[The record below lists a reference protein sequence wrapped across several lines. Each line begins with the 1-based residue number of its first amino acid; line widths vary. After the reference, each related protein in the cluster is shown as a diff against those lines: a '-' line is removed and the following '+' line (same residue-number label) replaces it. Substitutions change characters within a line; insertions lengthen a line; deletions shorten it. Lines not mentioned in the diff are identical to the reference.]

1 MSELI
6 LIKPTMAYG
15 EQIWSYRQ
23 VFLERGDSLDG
34 TSRLKEA
41 ESVQW
46 WLDDIEQNRHEE
58 TVIEG
63 FVPATS
69 YLAVRESDDKVV
81 GMIQVRHRLNDFL
94 LNFGGHIGY
103 SVHPNERKKGYATQM
118 LRLTL
123 EKYRKELDLTKV
135 LITCDKANVG
145 SWRAIEKNGGRL
157 ENEYEKEGMTI
168 QRYWIAI

>member
-1 MSELI
+1 MSKLI
-6 LIKPTMAYG
+6 LIKPTMAYE

-23 VFLERGDSLDG
+23 AFLERGDSLDG

-41 ESVQW
+41 ESVTW
-46 WLDDIEQNRHEE
+46 WLADVEQNRYEE

-69 YLAVRESDDKVV
+69 YLAVRASDNKVV

-123 EKYRKELDLTKV
+123 PECRRELGLEKV

-145 SWRAIEKNGGRL
+145 SRKAIVTSGGIL
-157 ENEYEKEGMTI
+157 ENEYEREGKTI
-168 QRYWIAI
+168 QRYWVNV